1 MALGPTTTDIGDK
14 NPTDINGGESDLVA
28 AMCTEVGKHLFSVYH
43 HIGGVWLHSWLLC
56 CIGPIE
62 SHPNPQPHALNK

>member
-28 AMCTEVGKHLFSVYH
+28 AMCTGVGKHLFSV
-43 HIGGVWLHSWLLC
+43 
-56 CIGPIE
+56 
-62 SHPNPQPHALNK
+62 